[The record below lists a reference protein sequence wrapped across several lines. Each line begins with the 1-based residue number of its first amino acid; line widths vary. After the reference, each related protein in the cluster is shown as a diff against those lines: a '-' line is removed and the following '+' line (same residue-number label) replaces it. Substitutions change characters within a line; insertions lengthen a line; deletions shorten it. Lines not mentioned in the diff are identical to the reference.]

1 MPFLRVLPVGQSRHY
16 GELFQT
22 NLSPSVEFTF
32 EVLEAV
38 EDPFS
43 KKLRPGSVDLIL
55 LAWEE
60 AGSGSLDLLKQI
72 LQLPSA
78 PAVIVLT
85 EHNDEAVAVAA
96 LRHGAQD
103 CLWVNG
109 LTPQGLVRAM
119 VHAWERQT
127 LRFQTDLPV
136 EEGAL
141 TQLTLRMKEE
151 ASERIRAEKALV
163 ETVAHYRFLLDSLPQ
178 VVWTADPKGQLVYL
192 NHYWV
197 QYSGLSIEE
206 TLSQGWPPSIHPD
219 DLAQDRWRYSLATGE
234 PFEIE
239 HRLLAADG
247 SYRWHQSRAVPRRNA
262 LGKILEW
269 IGTEAYIDD
278 QKRVEERLK
287 EAHDDLGIRILE
299 RTSELAY
306 ANELLQAEVAERRHA
321 EMEARKARE
330 IAESANRS
338 KTEFLANIS
347 HEIRTPM
354 NGIIGMTELA
364 LDTQLDV
371 QQREYLQLV
380 AQSADSLL
388 ALINDMLDFAKIEAG
403 KMELDNV
410 EFDLR
415 EALKDA
421 LNALFARA
429 EQKGIKL
436 RLDVRADVPRKVV
449 GDSLRIR
456 QVILNLLGNAIK
468 FTEKGDVKIKVKA
481 VSSHAGHVNLLFEV
495 SDTGIGIPEDKQQ
508 LIFEAFA
515 QVDGS
520 MTRRYGGSG
529 LGLAIV
535 SSLVKQMGGDIR
547 VRSTLGEGSTFS
559 FNLPIGAES
568 VEIALEAPDLGVDFE
583 RYRNLRVL
591 VALEGGR
598 EAGYELG
605 KMLESLHLKPE
616 VVGFGAEA
624 MCELDCAKSRG
635 EPYRI
640 VLADARL
647 GDMSGTE
654 FVHSLAGRKE
664 QPVVL
669 LLPGTALPE
678 EIKKAREGGA
688 DRILY
693 KPVILADLVQVIE
706 QSFGGTPSGQPA
718 VSVEPNAAAD
728 PADSKLQLRVLVA
741 EDNPVNQLVAERILM
756 SFGCSVLK
764 VGNGQEAVEAVAR
777 EPFDLVLMDVQMP
790 EMDGMEATRLIRAM
804 PDQRSTLPIV
814 AMTAHAMKGDRERF
828 LASGMDHYISKPFH
842 KDELYFLV
850 KSLGVSPGKS
860 AGSAVKNAGTASKS
874 ISLECLLKAM
884 GGDETL
890 LRGAC
895 DLFGELTPGLLTELG
910 AALNASNTADAER
923 LARNLKAS
931 LDSVGARETSEFV
944 TILEANLRSRDF
956 PGALALYAKIQNDM
970 LDILNETAKS
980 CNSSLTL

>member
-1 MPFLRVLPVGQSRHY
+1 MPFLRVLPVGRSCHY
-16 GELFQT
+16 GELFRT
-22 NLSPSVEFTF
+22 NLPPSVEFTF
-32 EVLEAV
+32 EVLEPV
-38 EDPFS
+38 DDPFS
-43 KKLRPGSVDLIL
+43 MQALRPGSVDLVL
-55 LAWEE
+55 LAWGESC
-60 AGSGSLDLLKQI
+60 SGCLDRLKQI
-72 LQLPSA
+72 LQLPEA
-78 PAVIVLT
+78 PAVIVLS
-85 EHNDEAVAVAA
+85 EQDDEAVAVAA

-103 CLWVNG
+103 CLGIKG
-109 LTPQGLVRAM
+109 LTPKRLVRAM
-119 VHAWERQT
+119 IHAWERRT
-127 LRFQTDLPV
+127 PRFQPDQPA

-141 TQLTLRMKEE
+141 NQLTLRMKEE
-151 ASERIRAEKALV
+151 AAERIRAEKALV

-197 QYSGLSIEE
+197 QYSGRSIDE
-206 TLSQGWPPSIHPD
+206 TLTKGWHPSIHPD
-219 DLAQDRWRYSLATGE
+219 DLVQDRWRYSLSSGE
-234 PFEIE
+234 PFEVE

-247 SYRWHQSRAVPRRNA
+247 SYRWHQSRAVPRRDA

-354 NGIIGMTELA
+354 NGIIGMTELT
-364 LDTQLDV
+364 LDTQLDA

-429 EQKGIKL
+429 EQRGIKL
-436 RLDVRADVPRKVV
+436 RLDVRTDVPRKVV

-456 QVILNLLGNAIK
+456 QVVLNLLGNAIK
-468 FTEKGDVKIKVKA
+468 FTENGEVKIKVKA
-481 VSSHAGHVNLLFEV
+481 VSSHAGHVNLLIEV

-559 FNLPIGAES
+559 FNLPVGAQS
-568 VEIALEAPDLGVDFE
+568 GEIALETPEIGAEFE
-583 RYRNLRVL
+583 RYRDLRVL
-591 VALEGGR
+591 VAVEGGR
-598 EAGYELG
+598 EAGYELE
-605 KMLESLHLKPE
+605 KMLQSLHLKPE

-624 MCELDCAKSRG
+624 LCELDCAKTRG
-635 EPYRI
+635 EPYQI
-640 VLADARL
+640 VLSDARL
-647 GDMSGTE
+647 GDMTGTE

-678 EIKKAREGGA
+678 EIKKAREAGA

-706 QSFGGTPSGQPA
+706 QRFGSTPAGLP
-718 VSVEPNAAAD
+718 VEPLQPKPANA
-728 PADSKLQLRVLVA
+728 PGDSKLRLRVLVA

-756 SFGCSVLK
+756 SFGCTVVK
-764 VGNGQEAVEAVAR
+764 VSNGKEAVEAVAR

-804 PDQRSTLPIV
+804 PNHLATLPIV

-850 KSLGVSPGKS
+850 KSLGVSPHRE
-860 AGSAVKNAGTASKS
+860 AGREAAPSSKGGVL
-874 ISLECLLKAM
+874 LEGLLKAM

-895 DLFGELTPGLLTELG
+895 DLFGELTPGLFAELG
-910 AALNASNTADAER
+910 AALKDANTADAER

-931 LDSVGARETSEFV
+931 LDSVGARETSELV
-944 TILEANLRSRDF
+944 TVLEANLRSRDY
-956 PGALALYAKIQNDM
+956 PGALALYATIQNDL

-980 CNSSLTL
+980 RDLSPKQA

>member
-1 MPFLRVLPVGQSRHY
+1 MPFLRVVPVGFFRHC
-16 GELFQT
+16 GELLRT
-22 NLSPSVEFTF
+22 PLSGSNEFTF
-32 EVLEAV
+32 EMLEVV
-38 EDPFS
+38 EESLARQMF
-43 KKLRPGSVDLIL
+43 RNGSVDLVL
-55 LAWEE
+55 LEWGE
-60 AGSGSLDLLKQI
+60 AGAVSLDLLKHI
-72 LQLPSA
+72 VQLPHA

-85 EHNDEAVAVAA
+85 QKNDVSISITA

-103 CLWVNG
+103 CLCLDE
-109 LTPQGLVRAM
+109 LTPGKLVRSLI
-119 VHAWERQT
+119 HAWERRS
-127 LRFQTDLPV
+127 LAGHPV
-136 EEGAL
+136 SSQEREL
-141 TQLTLRMKEE
+141 NQLTLRMKEE
-151 ASERIRAEKALV
+151 AAERIRAEKALV
-163 ETVAHYRFLLDSLPQ
+163 ETVAHYRFLIDSLPQ
-178 VVWTADPKGQLVYL
+178 VVWTTDPAGNLVYL
-192 NHYWV
+192 NQYWV
-197 QYSGLSIEE
+197 HYSGRSLEE
-206 TLSQGWPPSIHPD
+206 TLRTGWAPSIHPD
-219 DLAQDRWRYSLATGE
+219 DLVLDRWHYSLSTGE

-239 HRLLAADG
+239 HRLLSADG
-247 SYRWHQSRAVPRRNA
+247 SYRWHQSRAIPRRNA
-262 LGKILEW
+262 VGKVLEW

-299 RTSELAY
+299 RTSELAH
-306 ANELLQAEVAERRHA
+306 ANELLKAEVAERRHA

-354 NGIIGMTELA
+354 NGIIGMTELT
-364 LDTQLDV
+364 LDGPLDP
-371 QQREYLQLV
+371 QQRENLQLV

-421 LNALFARA
+421 INALFARA
-429 EQKGIKL
+429 EQKRLKL
-436 RLDVRADVPRKVV
+436 RLEVRADVPRKII

-468 FTEKGDVKIKVKA
+468 FTEKGEVVISAKV
-481 VSSHAGHVNLLFEV
+481 VSSRAGQVNLLFEV
-495 SDTGIGIPEDKQQ
+495 TDTGIGIPEDKQQ
-508 LIFEAFA
+508 MIFEAFA

-559 FNLPIGAES
+559 FNLPAGTES
-568 VEIALEAPDLGVDFE
+568 GEIELETPDLDINFE
-583 RYRNLRVL
+583 RFRDMRILL
-591 VALEGGR
+591 AMEGSP
-598 EAGYELG
+598 EAGCELE
-605 KMLESLHLKPE
+605 KMLQVLHLKPK
-616 VVGFGAEA
+616 VAGSGAEA
-624 MCELDCAKSRG
+624 LCELDNGKARG
-635 EPYRI
+635 EPYRM

-647 GDMSGTE
+647 GDMSGTALMRA
-654 FVHSLAGRKE
+654 LAGHKE

-669 LLPGTALPE
+669 LLPGTALPG
-678 EIKKAREGGA
+678 EIKKAREEGA

-693 KPVILADLVQVIE
+693 KPVLISDLIQIIE
-706 QSFGGTPSGQPA
+706 QTFGSTAAPVAPPQPE
-718 VSVEPNAAAD
+718 VPV
-728 PADSKLQLRVLVA
+728 ADSKLRLRVLVA
-741 EDNPVNQLVAERILM
+741 EDNPVNQLVAERILVG
-756 SFGCSVLK
+756 FGCSVVK
-764 VGNGQEAVEAVAR
+764 VSNGKEAVEAVAR
-777 EPFDLVLMDVQMP
+777 ESFDLVLMDVQMP
-790 EMDGMEATRLIRAM
+790 EIDGMEATRLIRAM

-850 KSLGVSPGKS
+850 KSLGVSPGKG
-860 AGSAVKNAGTASKS
+860 AAPEANPGRGV
-874 ISLECLLKAM
+874 SLESLLKAM

-890 LRGAC
+890 LRGVC
-895 DLFGELTPGLLTELG
+895 DLFGELTPGLLKELG
-910 AALNASNTADAER
+910 EALNASKIADAER

-931 LDSVGARETSEFV
+931 LDSVGARETSELV
-944 TILEANLRSRDF
+944 AVMEADLRSHDF
-956 PGALALYAKIQNDM
+956 PGALKLYGRIEKAM
-970 LDILNETAKS
+970 LEILNVTRKPAP
-980 CNSSLTL
+980 